1 MSSPK
6 ANAVTVV
13 LAHQADIND
22 YSNPKRHGV
31 DVSYL
36 LETFDSEVFRAYD
49 IRGIA
54 GTALTDA
61 LVWHLGRAFAAEA
74 LAQKVDTVV
83 VAADGRLSSPNFK
96 IILSQGLQAG
106 GCHVIDI
113 GFVPTPTLYYAAHQQ
128 PHKTGIMITGSHN
141 PADYNGFKMMLA
153 GHTLSGDDIQA
164 LRMRIENQ
172 DYTEGEGHHSYLDVT
187 EKYLGHITQDVRLK
201 RPLKVVVD
209 CGNGIPGNLAP
220 ELIKR
225 MGCEVIPLFC
235 DVDGTFPN
243 HHPDPGKLKNLQDVI
258 RSVAE
263 HKADI
268 GLAFDGDGD
277 RVGVVTDQGHVVYPD
292 RVMMLFAEDVIS
304 RNPQA
309 EILFDVKCSRLL
321 PQVITAAGGKATMW
335 KTGHSLIKQQMKA
348 SGALLAGEMSGHI
361 FFKERWFGFDDG
373 LYSAARLL
381 EILST
386 REESADAIFKAYP
399 EDISTPE
406 INIEVRDDNKFQIV
420 EALQQLSFEGG
431 NASHIDG
438 VRVDYPDGWGLI
450 RASNTTPMLVLRFEA
465 ETQAALERIRDAF
478 QQRLHQ
484 VAPDLLIPHE

>member
-1 MSSPK
+1 M
-6 ANAVTVV
+6 
-13 LAHQADIND
+13 
-22 YSNPKRHGV
+22 
-31 DVSYL
+31 SYL
-36 LETFDSEVFRAYD
+36 LTELDTEIFRAYD

-54 GTALTDA
+54 GSALTDA

-74 LAQKVDTVV
+74 QQQGIKTVV
-83 VAADGRLSSPNFK
+83 VAADGRLSSPGFK
-96 IILSQGLQAG
+96 TCLSEGLLAG
-106 GCHVIDI
+106 GCDVLDI
-113 GFVPTPTLYYAAHQQ
+113 GFVPTPTLYFAAHQQ
-128 PHKTGIMITGSHN
+128 ADKTGIMITGSHN
-141 PADYNGFKMMLA
+141 PADYNGFKMMMA

-164 LRMRIENQ
+164 LRQRIEQ
-172 DYTEGEGHHSYLDVT
+172 RRYTEGQGTLHSEDLSEAYLKQITDDV
-187 EKYLGHITQDVRLK
+187 KLR

-225 MGCEVIPLFC
+225 LGCEVIPLFC

-258 RSVAE
+258 RAVAD
-263 HKADI
+263 HQADL

-277 RVGVVTDQGHVVYPD
+277 RVGVVTDQGHVIYPD
-292 RVMMLFAEDVIS
+292 RVMMLFAEDVLT
-304 RNPQA
+304 RNPGA

-321 PQVITAAGGKATMW
+321 PKVIEAAGGKATMW

-348 SGALLAGEMSGHI
+348 CGALLAGEMSGHI

-381 EILST
+381 EILSHRT
-386 REESADAIFKAYP
+386 DTAEVIFQSYP

-406 INIEVRDDNKFQIV
+406 INIEVRDDTKFTLV
-420 EALQQLSFEGG
+420 AALQQLTFEGG
-431 NASHIDG
+431 QASHIDG
-438 VRVDYPDGWGLI
+438 VRVDYADGWGLV

-465 ETQAALERIRDAF
+465 ETDAALQRIRDAF
-478 QQRLHQ
+478 QAQLDQ
-484 VAPDLLIPHE
+484 VATGLVIPHE

>member
-1 MSSPK
+1 M
-6 ANAVTVV
+6 
-13 LAHQADIND
+13 
-22 YSNPKRHGV
+22 
-31 DVSYL
+31 SYL
-36 LETFDSEVFRAYD
+36 LTELDTEIFRAYD

-54 GTALTDA
+54 GSALTDA

-74 LAQKVDTVV
+74 QQQGIKTVV
-83 VAADGRLSSPNFK
+83 VAADGRLSSPGFK
-96 IILSQGLQAG
+96 TCLSEGLLAG
-106 GCHVIDI
+106 GCDVLDI
-113 GFVPTPTLYYAAHQQ
+113 GFVPTPTLYFAAHQQ
-128 PHKTGIMITGSHN
+128 ADKTGIMITGSHN
-141 PADYNGFKMMLA
+141 PADYNGFKMMMA

-164 LRMRIENQ
+164 LRQRIEQ
-172 DYTEGEGHHSYLDVT
+172 RRYTEGQGTLHSEDLSEAYLKQITDDV
-187 EKYLGHITQDVRLK
+187 KLQ

-225 MGCEVIPLFC
+225 LGCEVIPLFC

-258 RSVAE
+258 RAVAD
-263 HKADI
+263 HQADL

-277 RVGVVTDQGHVVYPD
+277 RVGVVTDQGHVIYPD
-292 RVMMLFAEDVIS
+292 RVMMLFAEDVLT
-304 RNPQA
+304 RNPGA

-321 PQVITAAGGKATMW
+321 PKVIEAAGGKATMW

-348 SGALLAGEMSGHI
+348 CGALLAGEMSGHI

-381 EILST
+381 EILSHRT
-386 REESADAIFKAYP
+386 DTAEVIFQSYP

-406 INIEVRDDNKFQIV
+406 INIEVRDDTKFTLV
-420 EALQQLSFEGG
+420 AALQQLTFEGG
-431 NASHIDG
+431 QASHIDG
-438 VRVDYPDGWGLI
+438 VRVDYADGWGLV

-465 ETQAALERIRDAF
+465 ETDAALQRIRDAF
-478 QQRLHQ
+478 QAQLDQ
-484 VAPDLLIPHE
+484 VATGLVIPHE

>member
-1 MSSPK
+1 M
-6 ANAVTVV
+6 
-13 LAHQADIND
+13 
-22 YSNPKRHGV
+22 
-31 DVSYL
+31 SYL
-36 LETFDSEVFRAYD
+36 LNDFDAEVFRAYD

-61 LVWHLGRAFAAEA
+61 FVWHLGRAFAAQA
-74 LAQKVDTVV
+74 LQQQVKTVV

-96 IILSQGLQAG
+96 TLLCQGLLAG
-106 GCHVIDI
+106 GCDVIDI
-113 GFVPTPTLYYAAHQQ
+113 GFVPTPTLYFAAHQQ
-128 PHKTGIMITGSHN
+128 ADKTGIMITGSHN

-164 LRMRIENQ
+164 LRIRIENQ
-172 DYTEGEGHHSYLDVT
+172 DYSEGQGTLVHQDFSETYLKRITDDVT
-187 EKYLGHITQDVRLK
+187 LQS
-201 RPLKVVVD
+201 PLKVVVD

-225 MGCEVIPLFC
+225 LGCEIIPLFC

-258 RSVAE
+258 RAVAE
-263 HKADI
+263 HKADL

-292 RVMMLFAEDVIS
+292 RVMMLFADDVIA
-304 RNPQA
+304 RNPKA

-321 PQVITAAGGKATMW
+321 PKVIEAAGGKATMW

-348 SGALLAGEMSGHI
+348 CGALLAGEMSGHI

-381 EILST
+381 EILAT
-386 REESADAIFKAYP
+386 RTESADAIFKAYP

-406 INIEVRDDNKFQIV
+406 INIEVRDDNKFHIV

-465 ETQAALERIRDAF
+465 ETQSALERIRDAF

-484 VAPDLLIPHE
+484 VVPDLMIPHE

>member
-1 MSSPK
+1 M
-6 ANAVTVV
+6 
-13 LAHQADIND
+13 
-22 YSNPKRHGV
+22 
-31 DVSYL
+31 SYL
-36 LETFDSEVFRAYD
+36 LNDFDAEVFRAYD

-61 LVWHLGRAFAAEA
+61 FVWHLGRAFAAQA
-74 LAQKVDTVV
+74 LQQQVKTVV

-96 IILSQGLQAG
+96 TLLCQGLLAG
-106 GCHVIDI
+106 GCDVIDI
-113 GFVPTPTLYYAAHQQ
+113 GFVPTPTLYFAAHQQ
-128 PHKTGIMITGSHN
+128 ADKTGIMITGSHN

-164 LRMRIENQ
+164 LRIRIENQ
-172 DYTEGEGHHSYLDVT
+172 DYSEGQGTLVHQDFSETYLKRITDDV
-187 EKYLGHITQDVRLK
+187 KLQ

-225 MGCEVIPLFC
+225 LGCEIIPLFC

-258 RSVAE
+258 RAVAE
-263 HKADI
+263 HKADL

-292 RVMMLFAEDVIS
+292 RVMMLFAEDVIA
-304 RNPQA
+304 RNPKA

-321 PQVITAAGGKATMW
+321 PKVIEAAGGKATMW

-348 SGALLAGEMSGHI
+348 CGALLAGEMSGHI
-361 FFKERWFGFDDG
+361 FFKGRWFGFDDG

-381 EILST
+381 EILASRT
-386 REESADAIFKAYP
+386 ESADGIFKAYP

-406 INIEVRDDNKFQIV
+406 INIEVRDDNKFHIV

-438 VRVDYPDGWGLI
+438 VRVDYSDGWGLI

-465 ETQAALERIRDAF
+465 ETQSALERIRDAF

-484 VAPDLLIPHE
+484 VVPDLMIPHE